1 MVQSLD
7 CHGFIPQEINT
18 LDDDRFELVFISNFI
33 FRQLIFLI
41 KTGFTRTFLVEITGV
56 SLEP

>member
-18 LDDDRFELVFISNFI
+18 LEDDRFELLFISNFI

-41 KTGFTRTFLVEITGV
+41 KTGSTRIFWVEITEV
-56 SLEP
+56 ALEP